1 MRLQKYLAE
10 CGVASRRNAEKMI
23 LDGRVSVNGQII
35 TEMGIQ
41 VEETDTILV
50 DGTLVAPE
58 KEKHY
63 LMYHKPMGEVT
74 TASDP
79 EGRPTVLDK
88 FKDYPVRLYP
98 VGRLDF
104 DSEGLLLLTNDGDL
118 TQNLLHPSR
127 EVDKVYLAK
136 VSNKVSLDSVRRLRA
151 GVMVGDHMTSP
162 AKVRII
168 REEAFATVLLVS
180 IHEGRNRQ
188 VRQMFQAVGH
198 QVVLLRRVQF
208 GPLQLG
214 DLPRGQWRHLTED
227 EVAKLKG
234 LADGI

>member
-23 LDGRVSVNGQII
+23 ADGKVAVNGKII
-35 TEMGIQ
+35 TEMGVQ
-41 VEETDTILV
+41 VEPGDEVLV
-50 DGTLVAPE
+50 NGIRVE
-58 KEKHY
+58 QESEKHY

-74 TASDP
+74 TATDP
-79 EGRPTVLDK
+79 EGRPTVMDK

-104 DSEGLLLLTNDGDL
+104 DSEGLLLLTNDGEL

-136 VSNKVSLDSVRRLRA
+136 VSNKLSLESVRKLRA

-168 REEAFATVLLVS
+168 REEAFATVVLVS

-214 DLPRGQWRHLTED
+214 DLQRGQWRRLTNE
-227 EVAKLKG
+227 EIAKLKS
-234 LADGI
+234 LKDEI

>member
-1 MRLQKYLAE
+1 MRLQKYLAL

-23 LDGRVSVNGQII
+23 ADGLVMVNGQTIR
-35 TEMGIQ
+35 EMGTQ
-41 VEETDTILV
+41 VE
-50 DGTLVAPE
+50 DGDEVRVKGEVVKPE
-58 KEKHY
+58 AEKHY
-63 LMYHKPMGEVT
+63 LMYHKPVGEVT

-88 FKDYPVRLYP
+88 FKDYPARLYP

-104 DSEGLLLLTNDGDL
+104 DSEGLILLTNDGEL
-118 TQNLLHPSR
+118 CQAMLHPSR

-136 VSNKVSLDSVRRLRA
+136 VSNQLSLDSVRKLRE
-151 GVMVGDHMTSP
+151 GVVIDGHMTSP

-168 REEAFATVLLVS
+168 RQETFATVVLVS

-188 VRQMFQAVGH
+188 VRKMFQAVGH

-214 DLPRGQWRHLTED
+214 DLARGQWRYLTPD
-227 EVAKLKG
+227 ELRKLKELCG
-234 LADGI
+234 Q

>member
-1 MRLQKYLAE
+1 MRLQKYLAL

-23 LDGRVSVNGQII
+23 ADGLVMVNGQTIR
-35 TEMGIQ
+35 EMGTQ
-41 VEETDTILV
+41 VEEEDEVRVKGEIV
-50 DGTLVAPE
+50 KPE
-58 KEKHY
+58 AEKHY
-63 LMYHKPMGEVT
+63 LMYHKPVGEVT

-88 FKDYPVRLYP
+88 FKDYPARLYP

-104 DSEGLLLLTNDGDL
+104 DSEGLILLTNDGDL
-118 TQNLLHPSR
+118 CQAMLHPSR

-136 VSNKVSLDSVRRLRA
+136 VSNQLSLDSVRKLRD
-151 GVMVGDHMTSP
+151 GVMIDGHMTAP

-168 REEAFATVLLVS
+168 RQEAFATVVLVS

-188 VRQMFQAVGH
+188 VRKMFQEVGH

-214 DLPRGQWRHLTED
+214 DLGRGQWRYLTPE
-227 EVAKLKG
+227 ELRKLKELCG
-234 LADGI
+234 R

>member
-10 CGVASRRNAEKMI
+10 CGVASRRSAEKMI
-23 LDGRVSVNGQII
+23 QDGKVAVNGKII
-35 TEMGIQ
+35 TEMGVQ
-41 VEETDTILV
+41 VEQGDVVLV
-50 DGTLVAPE
+50 DGVRVEPE
-58 KEKHY
+58 AEKHY

-74 TASDP
+74 TATDP
-79 EGRPTVLDK
+79 EGRPTVMDK

-104 DSEGLLLLTNDGDL
+104 DSEGLLLLTNDGEL

-136 VSNKVSLDSVRRLRA
+136 VSNKLSLESVRKLRA

-168 REEAFATVLLVS
+168 REEAFATVALVS

-214 DLPRGQWRHLTED
+214 DLQRGQWRHLTQAELD
-227 EVAKLKG
+227 KLKG
-234 LADGI
+234 LQDGV